1 MPTVVDALIV
11 TLGLDPKEF
20 TKGQREAAKAAIQ
33 GQKDIEKAALAQ
45 EKAAV
50 RAARETEKAAKQEAK
65 AHRDALKQIEKDE
78 RAAAKEAERHAKEV
92 ARAHDQAA
100 DSLNRLG
107 RNALKLFAIF
117 TGGRAVGQ
125 FVTDIGKADAA
136 MGRMADRLGI
146 APERIAAFDNAVKR
160 AGGTAGEGS
169 ASFQQLSDTLNELRT
184 SGNASALVPFAR
196 LQGISGQQ
204 IRLNGKLEE
213 SFGDLAEAAKGT
225 AEKAGASTASFL
237 LKQAG
242 YSEATINLLLKGRKA
257 VEEALSRSQKAGLV
271 SKADSDAARAL
282 GEQYEDLSD
291 RVTDFGRKI
300 STALTPVITD
310 LMKRFA
316 DWLDLNKDWLK
327 DDIVGEVLKFATELR
342 KIPWDDVG
350 KGIKAFIQG
359 ANSAAQAVGGW
370 TRVAEIFFGLW
381 AASKVAKVLVGIAA
395 IRNALVIGDTSLL
408 AAMARV
414 GLPVAIG
421 AAAMG
426 HGFQTPEEASKDP
439 DQAVLQKEGID
450 RRERFR
456 GAVRRGWNGVKRF
469 FGGGEAEADEGRGG
483 IRTRA
488 NRAGR
493 RRNAAIDDAVASG
506 GVGVGR
512 GATSAEGRENVKSWL
527 DFFQRDKDK
536 GGMGLPLGKA
546 EAMVA
551 MMQGESGPNL
561 NPRSYNPND
570 NGGPSGGTA
579 QWHDRFG
586 RRERFSGL
594 KALADKMGKPWTD
607 REVQQAYWKQEAE
620 TSHKAVFQ
628 RIERATSDER
638 ALGEGVAGFEVPG
651 DPAGEIRKRLANLRR
666 LQQERKQRD
675 QDVSTIQAGPRRPE
689 ILADPSDER
698 RKPMAS
704 LMYGDTPPAARIG
717 AAAVVAQSSSAQRDR
732 LASISNDNRNTSTS
746 TAESHF
752 HGDMIF
758 QNAGDSREIASNLR
772 DRLKERQFVQAANY
786 GQG

>member
-11 TLGLDPKEF
+11 TLGLDPKDF

-136 MGRMADRLGI
+136 MGRMADRLGV

-327 DDIVGEVLKFATELR
+327 DDIVGEVTKFATELR

-350 KGIKAFIQG
+350 KGIRDFVKD

-381 AASKVAKVLVGIAA
+381 AASKVGQVLVGIAA

-426 HGFQTPEEASKDP
+426 HGFQTPEEAAKDP

-450 RRERFR
+450 RRARVR
-456 GAVRRGWNGVKRF
+456 GAIGGAWEATKRF
-469 FGGGEAEADEGRGG
+469 GRRLIGGGGEDAGENGG
-483 IRTRA
+483 MRTRA
-488 NRAGR
+488 R
-493 RRNAAIDDAVASG
+493 RGLDKLAQSANVKAITGELRNAGYGDNAIAAVVGSMETESTFNPRAHNDVSG
-506 GVGVGR
+506 GHTGLWQWDRNRWPKIKRWIEAQGGNPYDAAWQTKAWVAEHNSKPGDAIYDHPRTERGGAILRNNPTIEDAIHGVRESERFGPGEEGGR
-512 GATSAEGRENVKSWL
+512 ARHAREWLPQIRSSA
-527 DFFQRDKDK
+527 QRDKDI
-536 GGMGLPLGKA
+536 A
-546 EAMVA
+546 
-551 MMQGESGPNL
+551 
-561 NPRSYNPND
+561 
-570 NGGPSGGTA
+570 
-579 QWHDRFG
+579 
-586 RRERFSGL
+586 
-594 KALADKMGKPWTD
+594 
-607 REVQQAYWKQEAE
+607 
-620 TSHKAVFQ
+620 
-628 RIERATSDER
+628 
-638 ALGEGVAGFEVPG
+638 
-651 DPAGEIRKRLANLRR
+651 
-666 LQQERKQRD
+666 
-675 QDVSTIQAGPRRPE
+675 TIQAGPRKPE
-689 ILADPSDER
+689 SNTLPNGAPAVLKPNSMPDAPGQTMNEANK

-704 LMYGDTPPAARIG
+704 LLYGDTPPAARIG
-717 AAAVVAQSSSAQRDR
+717 AAAVVAQASSAQADR
-732 LASISNDNRNTSTS
+732 LASISNDNRSVSTS

-758 QNAGDSREIASNLR
+758 QNAGDSREIANNLR